1 MQDLTPR
8 QIVAELDKYIVGQD
22 AAKRAIAVAL
32 RNRVRRQ
39 KVDESMRDEITPK
52 NLMLIGPTGV
62 GKTEI
67 ARRVARLI
75 DAPFIKV
82 EATKFTEV
90 GYVGRDVESIV
101 RDLAEAAF
109 SLEHDQRIAAVR
121 DAAESKATER
131 LINYLMEQRDELRAK
146 PARKNRARMQAAPV
160 QAQAQAQAGGP
171 DVVLPATI
179 DTGSSATSTTI
190 TATLDSEARAA
201 IEVSERAL
209 KTQRRKVAR
218 LLAEHKLDEEQIEID
233 INDMGIEDEIGG
245 VLEFSPGMSAEE
257 MSESFTDFLDGY
269 RSMQSSLSGLGRKRM
284 RRMSVRDARRFLVEE
299 EAHKLLDMDT
309 IVENAVRR
317 AEQHGVV
324 FVDEIDKITGSAID
338 TGPDVSGEGVQRD
351 LLPIVEGSSVQT
363 RYGPLKTDH
372 VLFIAAGAFHDA
384 KPSDLIPE
392 LQGRFPLRVEL
403 ESLGESQLQTILT
416 EPENA
421 LTKQYAA
428 LLKTE
433 GVELEFTEDGTRRI
447 AEVASE
453 LNERVEDIGAR
464 RLHTIMEQVL
474 EELAFSADEEQ
485 GNTITIDATYVD
497 ARVKQIAKNEDLS
510 RFIL

>member
-8 QIVAELDKYIVGQD
+8 QIVAELDKYIIGQG

-39 KVDESMRDEITPK
+39 KVDPAMRDEITPK

-121 DAAESKATER
+121 DQAESVATER
-131 LINYLMEQRDELRAK
+131 LINMLMEQRDDLRAK
-146 PARKNRARMQAAPV
+146 PARKSRTRV
-160 QAQAQAQAGGP
+160 QAQAQAQVGGP
-171 DVVLPATI
+171 DVTM
-179 DTGSSATSTTI
+179 SATMDGGSLSPTI
-190 TATLDSEARAA
+190 TTSVDSEIRVLS
-201 IEVSERAL
+201 EVSERAL

-218 LLAEHKLDEEQIEID
+218 MLAEHKLDEEQIEVD
-233 INDMGIEDEIGG
+233 VNDLGLEDELGG
-245 VLEFSPGMSAEE
+245 VLEFTPGMSPEE
-257 MSESFTDFLDGY
+257 MSESFSDFLDGY
-269 RSMQSSLSGLGRKRM
+269 RSMQSSLNGLSRKRV
-284 RRMSVRDARRFLVEE
+284 RRMSVREARRFLVEE
-299 EAHKLLDMDT
+299 EAHKLVDMDA
-309 IVENAVRR
+309 IVESAMRR
-317 AEQHGVV
+317 AEQNGVV
-324 FVDEIDKITGSAID
+324 FIDEIDKITGSAID

-351 LLPIVEGSSVQT
+351 MLPIVEGSTVQT

-372 VLFIAAGAFHDA
+372 VLFIAAGAFHGS

-403 ESLGESQLQTILT
+403 ESLGESQLQAILT

-421 LTKQYAA
+421 LTRQYTA
-428 LLKTE
+428 LMKTE
-433 GVELEFTEDGTRRI
+433 GVDLEFSEDGAARI
-447 AEVASE
+447 AQVASE
-453 LNERVEDIGAR
+453 LNGRVEDIGAR

-474 EELAFSADEEQ
+474 EDLAFRADEEQ
-485 GNTITIDATYVD
+485 GNTVTIDAAYVD
-497 ARVKQIAKNEDLS
+497 TRVKQIAKDEDLS